1 MVAVPVVVEG
11 YVVAAVLLQWKL
23 PGADLVASDG
33 ALVGRLAGFF
43 SDALHRH
50 AAAEQYREGITQVE
64 VRKALPEAERT
75 GLGYPAALRLEKGEG
90 ALVLSKAFRICDFLE
105 LGGNLLKIAFHL
117 LHELGTRRKFAFTN
131 EVYLRF
137 LLAVRRKT

>member
-23 PGADLVASDG
+23 PGADLVASNG

-50 AAAEQYREGITQVE
+50 AAAE
-64 VRKALPEAERT
+64 
-75 GLGYPAALRLEKGEG
+75 
-90 ALVLSKAFRICDFLE
+90 
-105 LGGNLLKIAFHL
+105 
-117 LHELGTRRKFAFTN
+117 
-131 EVYLRF
+131 
-137 LLAVRRKT
+137 